1 MLHGAV
7 LCGQTAIVQ
16 LLLSR
21 GADVSL
27 SGTYSD
33 YIYDENRWTKYN
45 GTVIQWARANGT
57 ATGRKDDTNKQMKEK
72 KEEEEE
78 EEGIC
83 VILAEHAEKYGQY
96 RTRA

>member
-1 MLHGAV
+1 M

-16 LLLSR
+16 LLLSW

-57 ATGRKDDTNKQMKEK
+57 ATGRKADDTNKKMKEK
-72 KEEEEE
+72 KEEER
-78 EEGIC
+78 EGIC